1 MLAAGLGA
9 LATGAVLVLALLRGA
24 RSRAPVMFDAYL
36 PPPAGHR
43 AVLAVGERTLR
54 CSCGWCHTVPWP
66 RTSRRVNRARLEHC
80 AAVEQ
85 ARLARRL
92 GLDADS
98 VVERVLAAQ
107 AEAGAQVHRPLAPA
121 ALPPAPASAQPA
133 VVSAWP
139 PRPEPARSRKAA
151 QARRASAIARVEA
164 ARVLP
169 RYAGT
174 DR

>member
-1 MLAAGLGA
+1 
-9 LATGAVLVLALLRGA
+9 
-24 RSRAPVMFDAYL
+24 MFNAYQA
-36 PPPAGHR
+36 PPAGHR

-54 CSCGWCHTVPWP
+54 CSCGWCHAVAWP
-66 RTSRRVNRARLEHC
+66 RTSRQVNRARLEHC

-107 AEAGAQVHRPLAPA
+107 ADAEALVHRPPEPA
-121 ALPPAPASAQPA
+121 ALPPAPTSARPA
-133 VVSAWP
+133 VASAWP
-139 PRPEPARSRKAA
+139 RRPEPARSSRRAA
-151 QARRASAIARVEA
+151 QARRAGAVARVEA

-174 DR
+174 DG